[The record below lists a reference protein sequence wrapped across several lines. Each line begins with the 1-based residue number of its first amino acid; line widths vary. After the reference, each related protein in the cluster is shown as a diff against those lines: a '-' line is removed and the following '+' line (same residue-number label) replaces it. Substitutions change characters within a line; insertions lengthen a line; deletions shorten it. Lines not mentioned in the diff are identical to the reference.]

1 MNQQSGLSA
10 FATELS
16 DDPDDLE
23 SPEDPP
29 QPASDNA
36 SVAVIIAANTLL
48 FFILFPP
55 FSVFYIRIDSELL
68 VWDRL

>member
-1 MNQQSGLSA
+1 MSA

-36 SVAVIIAANTLL
+36 SDLIDELHLVYNKARQAAITQEITEIVSGAAAIN
-48 FFILFPP
+48 
-55 FSVFYIRIDSELL
+55 
-68 VWDRL
+68 